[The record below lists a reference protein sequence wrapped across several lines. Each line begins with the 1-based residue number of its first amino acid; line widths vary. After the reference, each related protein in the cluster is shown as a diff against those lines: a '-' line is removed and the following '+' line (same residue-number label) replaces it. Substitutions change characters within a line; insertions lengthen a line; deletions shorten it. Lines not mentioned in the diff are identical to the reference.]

1 MSRRDRPAKAPLS
14 REVIVRTGL
23 DLLEQGGLANLSMRK
38 IATALDTGSAS
49 LYVYVKDLNH
59 LRALMLDTAL
69 EDVQDSPD
77 LPPVDRVKAILRSY
91 LHVLLDRPGLAGIA
105 AVTMPR
111 GTGSMR
117 LNELLL
123 DGLLNGGVRPE
134 RAAWGVDLLTLHV
147 TAKAAE
153 LAAWREQGDDVVGD
167 TESAYERADETTYP
181 RLAQLHHLLFAGP
194 GPRRFDWALHSL
206 INGITQTPLPPQ
218 VAPEHDTDKE
228 ARHVQ

>member
-1 MSRRDRPAKAPLS
+1 
-14 REVIVRTGL
+14 
-23 DLLEQGGLANLSMRK
+23 MRK

-49 LYVYVKDLNH
+49 LCVYVKELNH
-59 LRALMLDTAL
+59 LHALMLDAAL
-69 EDVQDSPD
+69 EEVEDSPD
-77 LPPVDRVKAILRSY
+77 LPAVERVKAILRSC
-91 LHVLLDRPGLAGIA
+91 LTVLLDRRGLASIA

-123 DGLLNGGVRPE
+123 DGLLDAGVRPE
-134 RAAWGVDLLTLHV
+134 RAAWGVDLITLHV

-153 LAAWREQGDDVVGD
+153 LTAWRGQSDVVGE
-167 TESAYERADETTYP
+167 TEAAYERADEQAFP
-181 RLAQLHHLLFAGP
+181 RLSQPHQLLFAGP

-218 VAPEHDTDKE
+218 AAAPEHDADNGV
-228 ARHVQ
+228 RHVQ

>member
-1 MSRRDRPAKAPLS
+1 VSRRDRPAKAPLS
-14 REVIVRTGL
+14 REVIVQTGL

-59 LRALMLDTAL
+59 LRALMIDAAL
-69 EDVQDSPD
+69 EEVQDSPD
-77 LPPVDRVKAILRSY
+77 LPPVDRVKTVLRSY
-91 LHVLLDRPGLAGIA
+91 LTVLLDRPGLAGIA
-105 AVTMPR
+105 ALTMAR

-117 LNELLL
+117 LYELLL
-123 DGLLNGGVRPE
+123 DGLLDAGVRPE

-153 LAAWREQGDDVVGD
+153 LTAWRDQGDVVGD
-167 TESAYERADETTYP
+167 TEDAFARADETAFP

-194 GPRRFDWALHSL
+194 GPRRFDWALNSL
-206 INGITQTPLPPQ
+206 INGITHTPLPPQ
-218 VAPEHDTDKE
+218 ATPAHDTDDG
-228 ARHVQ
+228 ARHVR

>member
-1 MSRRDRPAKAPLS
+1 MS

-23 DLLEQGGLANLSMRK
+23 GLLEQGGPAKLSMRK

-49 LYVYVKDLNH
+49 LYVYVNDLNH
-59 LRALMLDTAL
+59 LHSLMLDKAL
-69 EDVQDSPD
+69 DEVEDSPE

-91 LHVLLDRPGLAGIA
+91 FTVLLDRRGLAGIA

-111 GTGSMR
+111 GMGSMR

-123 DGLLNGGVRPE
+123 DGLLDAGVRPE

-153 LAAWREQGDDVVGD
+153 LTAWRGQGDVIGD
-167 TESAYERADETTYP
+167 TEAVYERADEKEFP
-181 RLAQLHHLLFAGP
+181 RLAQLHPLLFAGP
-194 GPRRFDWALHSL
+194 RPRRFDWALHSL
-206 INGITQTPLPPQ
+206 INGITHTPLPPQ
-218 VAPEHDTDKE
+218 VAPEHDADKE
-228 ARHVQ
+228 GRHVQ